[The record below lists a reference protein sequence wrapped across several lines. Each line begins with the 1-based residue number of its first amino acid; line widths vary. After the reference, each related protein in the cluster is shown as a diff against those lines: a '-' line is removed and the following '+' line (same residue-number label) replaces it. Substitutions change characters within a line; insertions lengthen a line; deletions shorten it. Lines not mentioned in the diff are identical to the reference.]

1 MTFSYTDEQ
10 LNNLNR
16 DYAVYSVNL
25 EFAKRNGRTYV
36 NSNLSES
43 ISPDDL
49 EKTNTIT
56 TSDGQE
62 FRVVAT
68 KSDTETGFDGLAVAP
83 IVNGEP
89 DYKNVAVIAAGT
101 DPDSPVNKTMF
112 GSRDFYSA
120 IIARQTYLSPQ
131 YKVADQFVK
140 EIMDDP
146 RYEVSQLSGYSQG
159 SYMLKVGAKY
169 HIPTTTFNAWFKYG
183 GLTLEE
189 KAFIESNPSMFIDY
203 RRKNDDVVVWND
215 FNHPEWY
222 NTTTTNSM
230 PSTIHWLDGSSHKI
244 GDWEF
249 DPVTGQVVDGKG
261 GKPLISGVYR
271 AYANSLRGMAHYKDL
286 KSKWSSGGISSSEEI
301 YLDAAQGSILSSSM
315 ATAARTGADEVS
327 ALAKKA
333 NQELQEIWSKID
345 FTSYTALAPY
355 EVEALFASQGITQ
368 AQFIDTF
375 QAETDQ
381 TVTKMNASAQAFEKL
396 DKQLQEVIEKTVATD
411 TQFAKEFRQWKEKM

>member
-36 NSNLSES
+36 NSNLIENT
-43 ISPDDL
+43 SPDDL

-83 IVNGEP
+83 IVNGKP

-101 DPDSPVNKTMF
+101 DPDSPVNKGMF
-112 GSRDFYSA
+112 GSRDVNSA

-159 SYMLKVGAKY
+159 AYMLKVGAKY

-183 GLTLEE
+183 ALSLKE

-230 PSTIHWLDGSSHKI
+230 PNTIHWLDGTSHNI

-345 FTSYTALAPY
+345 FTSYSALAPY

-381 TVTKMNASAQAFEKL
+381 TVTKMNASAQAFENL

-411 TQFAKEFRQWKEKM
+411 KQLAKEFRQWKEKM

>member
-1 MTFSYTDEQ
+1 MVFNYTDNQ
-10 LNNLNR
+10 LNNLNQ
-16 DYAVYSVNL
+16 DFAVYSVNK
-25 EFAKRNGRTYV
+25 EFSERNKKKFVTD
-36 NSNLSES
+36 NPNNKNE
-43 ISPDDL
+43 
-49 EKTNTIT
+49 TNTIT

-68 KSDTETGFDGLAVAP
+68 KSDIETGFDGLAVAP
-83 IVNGEP
+83 IVNGQP

-101 DPDSPVNKTMF
+101 DPDSPVNKSMF
-112 GSRDFYSA
+112 VSRDVNSA
-120 IIARQTYLSPQ
+120 IIAKKMYLSPQ

-183 GLTLEE
+183 ALTLEE
-189 KAFIESNPSMFIDY
+189 KAFIENNPAMFIDY
-203 RRKNDDVVVWND
+203 RRKHDDVVRWND

-222 NTTTTNSM
+222 SGITDSM
-230 PSTIHWLDGSSHKI
+230 PSTIHWLDGTSHKI
-244 GDWEF
+244 VDWEF

-315 ATAARTGADEVS
+315 ATAARTGANEVS

-345 FTSYTALAPY
+345 FSSYTALAPY

-375 QAETDQ
+375 QTVTNQ
-381 TVTKMNASAQAFEKL
+381 TATKMNASAQAFEKL

-411 TQFAKEFRQWKEKM
+411 KQLGKEFRQWKEKM

>member
-1 MTFSYTDEQ
+1 MNFQYTDEH
-10 LNNLNR
+10 LNNLNQ
-16 DYAVYSVNL
+16 DYAVYSVNE
-25 EFAKRNGRTYV
+25 EFSSRKKTKQV
-36 NSNLSES
+36 VEKSNIDPKNE
-43 ISPDDL
+43 
-49 EKTNTIT
+49 TNTIT

-68 KSDTETGFDGLAVAP
+68 KSDPKTGFDGLAVAP

-101 DPDSPVNKTMF
+101 DPDSPVNKQGPFT
-112 GSRDFYSA
+112 RDVYSA

-183 GLTLEE
+183 ALTLEE
-189 KAFIESNPSMFIDY
+189 KAFIENNPAMFIDY
-203 RRKNDDVVVWND
+203 RRKHDDVVRWND
-215 FNHPEWY
+215 LNHPEWY
-222 NTTTTNSM
+222 TSPIDITNSM
-230 PSTIHWLDGSSHKI
+230 PNTIHWLDGSSHKI

-271 AYANSLRGMAHYKDL
+271 AYANSLREMAHYKDL

-315 ATAARTGADEVS
+315 AAAARTGADEVS
-327 ALAKKA
+327 ALAKIA

-355 EVEALFASQGITQ
+355 EIEALFASQGITQ

-381 TVTKMNASAQAFEKL
+381 IVAKMNASAQAFEQL

-411 TQFAKEFRQWKEKM
+411 KQLAEEFRQWKEKM

>member
-1 MTFSYTDEQ
+1 MTFNYTDNQ
-10 LNNLNR
+10 LNNLNQ
-16 DYAVYSVNL
+16 DFAVYSVNK
-25 EFAKRNGRTYV
+25 EFSDRNKKKFVTAIPK
-36 NSNLSES
+36 NENE
-43 ISPDDL
+43 
-49 EKTNTIT
+49 TNTIT

-68 KSDTETGFDGLAVAP
+68 KSDPGTGFDGLAVAP

-89 DYKNVAVIAAGT
+89 DYKSIAVIAAGT
-101 DPDSPVNKTMF
+101 DPDSPTKIDVVT
-112 GSRDFYSA
+112 A
-120 IIARQTYLSPQ
+120 IAERETSISPQ
-131 YKVADQFVK
+131 YFVADRFVK

-169 HIPTTTFNAWFKYG
+169 HIPTTTFNAWFFY
-183 GLTLEE
+183 LSLSNEE
-189 KAFIESNPSMFIDY
+189 KAFIDKNPAMFIDY
-203 RRKNDDVVVWND
+203 RKKSDNVVVIND
-215 FNHPEWY
+215 FNHPEWF
-222 NTTTTNSM
+222 NKSFLKM
-230 PSTIHWLDGSSHKI
+230 PDTIYWLDGASHKI
-244 GDWEF
+244 EDWEF
-249 DPVTGQVVDGKG
+249 DGQLVDGKG

-286 KSKWSSGGISSSEEI
+286 KSKWSKNGISSSEEI

-381 TVTKMNASAQAFEKL
+381 TVTKMNASAQAFENL

-411 TQFAKEFRQWKEKM
+411 KQLAKEFRQWKEKM

>member
-1 MTFSYTDEQ
+1 MTFNYTDNQ
-10 LNNLNR
+10 LNNLNQ
-16 DYAVYSVNL
+16 DFAVYSVNK
-25 EFAKRNGRTYV
+25 EFSDRNKKKFVTAIPK
-36 NSNLSES
+36 NENE
-43 ISPDDL
+43 
-49 EKTNTIT
+49 TNTIT

-83 IVNGEP
+83 IVNGKP

-101 DPDSPVNKTMF
+101 DPDSPVNKTVF
-112 GSRDFYSA
+112 SSRDVNSA

-159 SYMLKVGAKY
+159 AYMLKVGAKY

-183 GLTLEE
+183 ALSLKE

-203 RRKNDDVVVWND
+203 RKKNDDVVVWND

-249 DPVTGQVVDGKG
+249 DPVTGQLVDGKG

-315 ATAARTGADEVS
+315 ATVARTGADEVS

-355 EVEALFASQGITQ
+355 EVDAIFASQGITQ

-375 QAETDQ
+375 QTETNQ
-381 TVTKMNASAQAFEKL
+381 TATKMNASAQAFENM

-411 TQFAKEFRQWKEKM
+411 KQLGKEFRQWKEKM

>member
-1 MTFSYTDEQ
+1 MAYTYTDKQ
-10 LNNLNR
+10 LNELNHGKN
-16 DYAVYSVNL
+16 VYSVNF
-25 EFAKRNGRTYV
+25 EYAEREVEKKVVAKTNDK
-36 NSNLSES
+36 LSSDE
-43 ISPDDL
+43 
-49 EKTNTIT
+49 TNTIT

-62 FRVVAT
+62 FRVIAT
-68 KSDTETGFDGLAVAP
+68 KSHKETGFDGLAVAP

-101 DPDSPVNKTMF
+101 DPGSPTKIDVGTAVAERES
-112 GSRDFYSA
+112 G
-120 IIARQTYLSPQ
+120 LSPQ
-131 YKVADQFVK
+131 YYVADRFVK

-169 HIPTTTFNAWFKYG
+169 HIPTTTFNAWFFYNS
-183 GLTLEE
+183 LSNEE
-189 KAFIESNPSMFIDY
+189 KAFIDKNPAMFIDY
-203 RRKNDDVVVWND
+203 RRNYDVVVFGND
-215 FNHPEWY
+215 FNHPELF
-222 NTTTTNSM
+222 NKSFLEM
-230 PSTIHWLDGSSHKI
+230 PDTIYWLDGTSHNI

-249 DPVTGQVVDGKG
+249 DPVTGQLVDGKG

-286 KSKWSSGGISSSEEI
+286 KSNWSSGGISSSEEI

-375 QAETDQ
+375 QAVTTQ
-381 TVTKMNASAQAFEKL
+381 TVTKMNASAQAFENL

-411 TQFAKEFRQWKEKM
+411 KQLGKEFRQWKEKM

>member
-1 MTFSYTDEQ
+1 MSFSYTDKQ

-16 DYAVYSVNL
+16 DTAVYSVNS
-25 EFAKRNGRTYV
+25 EFARRKHKKLV
-36 NSNLSES
+36 VSKVDSELAS
-43 ISPDDL
+43 Y
-49 EKTNTIT
+49 ETNTIT

-83 IVNGEP
+83 IVNGKP

-112 GSRDFYSA
+112 SSRDVNSA

-146 RYEVSQLSGYSQG
+146 RYEASQLSGYSQG

-183 GLTLEE
+183 ALTLEE

-249 DPVTGQVVDGKG
+249 DPVTGQLVDGKG

-315 ATAARTGADEVS
+315 AAAARTGADEVS
-327 ALAKKA
+327 ALAKIA

-345 FTSYTALAPY
+345 FTSYTALTPY
-355 EVEALFASQGITQ
+355 EVETLFASQGITQ

-381 TVTKMNASAQAFEKL
+381 TVTKMNASAQAFENL

-411 TQFAKEFRQWKEKM
+411 KQLAKEFRQWKEKM

>member
-1 MTFSYTDEQ
+1 MNQ
-10 LNNLNR
+10 VPN
-16 DYAVYSVNL
+16 VYSVNT
-25 EFAKRNGRTYV
+25 EFAQRKENRTNIV
-36 NSNLSES
+36 TAKSDNELKKGE
-43 ISPDDL
+43 I
-49 EKTNTIT
+49 NTIT

-68 KSDTETGFDGLAVAP
+68 KSDIETGFDGLAVAP
-83 IVNGEP
+83 IVNGKP

-120 IIARQTYLSPQ
+120 IIARQTYLSSQ

-169 HIPTTTFNAWFKYG
+169 HIPTTTFNAWFFYNS
-183 GLTLEE
+183 LSNEE
-189 KAFIESNPSMFIDY
+189 KAFIDKNPAMFIDY
-203 RRKNDDVVVWND
+203 RRNYDVVVFGND
-215 FNHPEWY
+215 FNHPELF
-222 NTTTTNSM
+222 NKSFLEM
-230 PSTIHWLDGSSHKI
+230 PDTIYWLDGTSHNI

-249 DPVTGQVVDGKG
+249 DPVTGQQLVDGKG

-286 KSKWSSGGISSSEEI
+286 KSKWSTGGISSSEEI

-315 ATAARTGADEVS
+315 ATAARTGSDEVS

-333 NQELQEIWSKID
+333 NQELQEIWLKID

-355 EVEALFASQGITQ
+355 EVDAIFASQGITQ

-375 QAETDQ
+375 QTETNQ
-381 TVTKMNASAQAFEKL
+381 TATKMNASAQAFENM

-411 TQFAKEFRQWKEKM
+411 KQLGKEFRQWKEKM

>member
-1 MTFSYTDEQ
+1 MYFQYTDEH
-10 LNNLNR
+10 LNNLNQ
-16 DYAVYSVNL
+16 DYAVYSVNE
-25 EFAKRNGRTYV
+25 EFSSRKKTKQV
-36 NSNLSES
+36 VEKSNIDPKNE
-43 ISPDDL
+43 
-49 EKTNTIT
+49 TNTIT

-68 KSDTETGFDGLAVAP
+68 KSDPVTGFDGLAVAP

-101 DPDSPVNKTMF
+101 DPGSPTKIDVGTAVAERES
-112 GSRDFYSA
+112 G
-120 IIARQTYLSPQ
+120 LSPQ
-131 YKVADQFVK
+131 YYVADRFVN

-169 HIPTTTFNAWFKYG
+169 HIPTTTFNAWFFYNS
-183 GLTLEE
+183 LSNEE
-189 KAFIESNPSMFIDY
+189 KAFIDKNPAMFIDY
-203 RRKNDDVVVWND
+203 RRNYDLVVFGND
-215 FNHPEWY
+215 FNHPELF
-222 NTTTTNSM
+222 NKSFLEM
-230 PSTIHWLDGSSHKI
+230 PDTIYWLDGTSHNI

-249 DPVTGQVVDGKG
+249 DPVTGQLVDGKG
-261 GKPLISGVYR
+261 GKPLISGVYK

-333 NQELQEIWSKID
+333 NQELQEIWAKID
-345 FTSYTALAPY
+345 FTSYSALAPY

-368 AQFIDTF
+368 AQFINTF
-375 QAETDQ
+375 QTETTQ
-381 TVTKMNASAQAFEKL
+381 TVTKMNASAQAFENL

-411 TQFAKEFRQWKEKM
+411 KQLAKEFRQWKAEM

>member
-1 MTFSYTDEQ
+1 M
-10 LNNLNR
+10 
-16 DYAVYSVNL
+16 
-25 EFAKRNGRTYV
+25 
-36 NSNLSES
+36 
-43 ISPDDL
+43 
-49 EKTNTIT
+49 
-56 TSDGQE
+56 
-62 FRVVAT
+62 
-68 KSDTETGFDGLAVAP
+68 
-83 IVNGEP
+83 
-89 DYKNVAVIAAGT
+89 
-101 DPDSPVNKTMF
+101 
-112 GSRDFYSA
+112 
-120 IIARQTYLSPQ
+120 YLSPQ

-159 SYMLKVGAKY
+159 SYMLKIGAKY

-183 GLTLEE
+183 ALTLEE
-189 KAFIESNPSMFIDY
+189 KAFIENNPAMFIDY
-203 RRKNDDVVVWND
+203 RRKHDDVVRWND

-222 NTTTTNSM
+222 SGITDSM
-230 PSTIHWLDGSSHKI
+230 PSTIYWLDGTSHNI

-249 DPVTGQVVDGKG
+249 DPVTGQLVDGKG

-315 ATAARTGADEVS
+315 TAAARTGADEVS

-355 EVEALFASQGITQ
+355 EVEAIFASQGITQ

-375 QAETDQ
+375 HTETNQ
-381 TVTKMNASAQAFEKL
+381 TATKMNASAQAFENL

-411 TQFAKEFRQWKEKM
+411 KQLAKEFRQWKEKM

>member
-1 MTFSYTDEQ
+1 MTFNYTDNQ
-10 LNNLNR
+10 LNNLNQ
-16 DYAVYSVNL
+16 DFAVYSVNK
-25 EFAKRNGRTYV
+25 EFSDRNKKKFVTAIPK
-36 NSNLSES
+36 NENE
-43 ISPDDL
+43 
-49 EKTNTIT
+49 TNTIT

-68 KSDTETGFDGLAVAP
+68 KSDPGTGFDGLAVAP

-89 DYKNVAVIAAGT
+89 DYKSIAVIAAGT
-101 DPDSPVNKTMF
+101 DPDSPTKIDVVT
-112 GSRDFYSA
+112 A
-120 IIARQTYLSPQ
+120 IAERETSISPQ
-131 YKVADQFVK
+131 YFVADRFVK

-203 RRKNDDVVVWND
+203 RRKHDNVVRWND
-215 FNHPEWY
+215 SNHPERY
-222 NTTTTNSM
+222 TSPIDITNSM
-230 PSTIHWLDGSSHKI
+230 PSTIHWIDGSSHKI
-244 GDWEF
+244 EDWEF
-249 DPVTGQVVDGKG
+249 DPVTGQVIDGKG

-315 ATAARTGADEVS
+315 AAAARTGADEVS

-355 EVEALFASQGITQ
+355 EVEAIFASQGITQ

-381 TVTKMNASAQAFEKL
+381 TVTKMNASAQAFENL

-411 TQFAKEFRQWKEKM
+411 KQLAKEFRQWKEKM

>member
-1 MTFSYTDEQ
+1 MTFNYTDKQ

-16 DYAVYSVNL
+16 DNGVYSVNS
-25 EFAKRNGRTYV
+25 EFARRKYKKLVV
-36 NSNLSES
+36 NKPDSELAS
-43 ISPDDL
+43 Y
-49 EKTNTIT
+49 ETNTIT

-68 KSDTETGFDGLAVAP
+68 KSDIETGFDGLAVAP

-101 DPDSPVNKTMF
+101 DPDSPVNKGMF
-112 GSRDFYSA
+112 GSRDVNSA

-183 GLTLEE
+183 ALSLKE

-230 PSTIHWLDGSSHKI
+230 PNTIHWLDGSSHKI
-244 GDWEF
+244 ADWEF

-315 ATAARTGADEVS
+315 AAAARTGADEVS

-345 FTSYTALAPY
+345 FTSYSALAPY

-375 QAETDQ
+375 QTETNQ
-381 TVTKMNASAQAFEKL
+381 TATKMNASAQAFENM

-411 TQFAKEFRQWKEKM
+411 TQFAKEFRQWKAEM

>member
-1 MTFSYTDEQ
+1 MVK
-10 LNNLNR
+10 N
-16 DYAVYSVNL
+16 SVL
-25 EFAKRNGRTYV
+25 
-36 NSNLSES
+36 L
-43 ISPDDL
+43 P
-49 EKTNTIT
+49 
-56 TSDGQE
+56 
-62 FRVVAT
+62 
-68 KSDTETGFDGLAVAP
+68 TGFDGLAVAP
-83 IVNGEP
+83 IVNGKP

-112 GSRDFYSA
+112 SSRDVNSA
-120 IIARQTYLSPQ
+120 VIARQTYLSPQ

-159 SYMLKVGAKY
+159 AYMLKVGAKY

-183 GLTLEE
+183 ALSLKE

-203 RRKNDDVVVWND
+203 RKKNDDVVVWND

-249 DPVTGQVVDGKG
+249 DPVTGQLVDGKG

-315 ATAARTGADEVS
+315 AAAARTGADEVS

-355 EVEALFASQGITQ
+355 EVDAIFASQGITQ

-375 QAETDQ
+375 QAETNQ
-381 TVTKMNASAQAFEKL
+381 TATKMNASAQAFENM

-411 TQFAKEFRQWKEKM
+411 KQLAKEFRQWKEKM

>member
-10 LNNLNR
+10 LNNLNQ

-36 NSNLSES
+36 NSNLIENT
-43 ISPDDL
+43 SPDDL

-101 DPDSPVNKTMF
+101 DPDSPVNKQGPFT
-112 GSRDFYSA
+112 RDVYSA
-120 IIARQTYLSPQ
+120 IVARQTYLSPQ

-140 EIMDDP
+140 EIMDDS
-146 RYEVSQLSGYSQG
+146 RYEVSQPSGYSQG

-183 GLTLEE
+183 ALTLEE
-189 KAFIESNPSMFIDY
+189 KEFIENNPAMFIDY
-203 RRKNDDVVVWND
+203 RRKHDDVVRWND
-215 FNHPEWY
+215 SNHPERY
-222 NTTTTNSM
+222 TSPIDITNSM
-230 PSTIHWLDGSSHKI
+230 PNTIHWLDGTSHKI

-327 ALAKKA
+327 TLAKKA

-355 EVEALFASQGITQ
+355 EVESLFC
-368 AQFIDTF
+368 
-375 QAETDQ
+375 
-381 TVTKMNASAQAFEKL
+381 
-396 DKQLQEVIEKTVATD
+396 
-411 TQFAKEFRQWKEKM
+411 

>member
-36 NSNLSES
+36 NSNLIEK

-68 KSDTETGFDGLAVAP
+68 KSDPDTGFDGLAVAP
-83 IVNGEP
+83 IVNGKP

-112 GSRDFYSA
+112 SSRDVNSA

-159 SYMLKVGAKY
+159 AYMLKVGAKY

-183 GLTLEE
+183 ALSLKE

-375 QAETDQ
+375 QTETNQ
-381 TVTKMNASAQAFEKL
+381 TTTKMNASAQAFENM

-411 TQFAKEFRQWKEKM
+411 KQLSKEFRQWKEKM

>member
-1 MTFSYTDEQ
+1 MVFNYTDKQ
-10 LNNLNR
+10 LNELNHGKNVYSINDEYANR
-16 DYAVYSVNL
+16 DENQTYTIVNKEDNNLL
-25 EFAKRNGRTYV
+25 EN
-36 NSNLSES
+36 
-43 ISPDDL
+43 
-49 EKTNTIT
+49 EKNMIT

-62 FRVVAT
+62 FRVIAT
-68 KSDTETGFDGLAVAP
+68 KSHQGTGFDGLAVAP

-89 DYKNVAVIAAGT
+89 DYKSIAVIAAGT
-101 DPDSPVNKTMF
+101 DPGSPTKIDISSALVE
-112 GSRDFYSA
+112 RDTS
-120 IIARQTYLSPQ
+120 LSPQ
-131 YKVADQFVK
+131 YLVADRFVK

-169 HIPTTTFNAWFKYG
+169 HIPTTTFNAWFFYNS
-183 GLTLEE
+183 LSNEE
-189 KAFIESNPSMFIDY
+189 KAFIDKNPAMFIDY
-203 RRKNDDVVVWND
+203 RRNYDVVVFGND
-215 FNHPEWY
+215 FNHPELF
-222 NTTTTNSM
+222 NKSFLEM
-230 PSTIHWLDGSSHKI
+230 PDTIYWLDGTSHNI

-261 GKPLISGVYR
+261 GKPLVSGVYR

-286 KSKWSSGGISSSEEI
+286 KSKWSKNGISSSEEI

-315 ATAARTGADEVS
+315 ATAAKTGADEVS
-327 ALAKKA
+327 ALAQKA

-355 EVEALFASQGITQ
+355 EVEALFASQCITQ

-375 QAETDQ
+375 QTETNQ
-381 TVTKMNASAQAFEKL
+381 TATKMNASAQAFEQL

-411 TQFAKEFRQWKEKM
+411 TQLAKEFRQWKAEM